1 MFRAKAHMKQI
12 LITCDTE
19 VGELHAGKTDAFEI
33 FIKGETG
40 GMEVGV
46 RLINDLAS
54 KYGAAVEHFVDVYP
68 YERYGEHKF
77 EQICRD
83 IIWDGHGVNLHTH
96 PSGKYDKNRKFMRQ
110 YSLDEQIEIIN
121 FGKQKIK
128 EWIGMDVLAH
138 RAGGYGAN
146 DDTIQALKFNGIFID
161 SSFFYKNENCK
172 INYDYINKASEKNC
186 VLQLP
191 ISVYEKQKRF
201 SFIKTKSSFQKFDF
215 RYGSSADEILKA
227 IDMMPENCI
236 VVLFLHSFNFLN
248 LKYNFKDKK
257 YINISINDKLINEY
271 KRLLAGIANKAECK
285 FTSIKDLD
293 MGGLSSE
300 DFAPAIHVDA
310 DMIKYAEDKFRLKFM
325 HVGDI

>member
-1 MFRAKAHMKQI
+1 MFGTKARMKQI

-19 VGELHAGKTDAFEI
+19 VGELHADRADAFEI
-33 FIKGETG
+33 FIKGEIEDR
-40 GMEVGV
+40 EVGV
-46 RLINDLAS
+46 KFINDLAS

-68 YERYGEHKF
+68 YERYGECKF
-77 EQICRD
+77 ERLCSD
-83 IIWDGHGVNLHTH
+83 IIHGRHGVNLHTH
-96 PSGKYDKNRKFMRQ
+96 PSGRYDKNRKFMWQ
-110 YSLDEQIEIIN
+110 YSVDEQTEIIN

-172 INYDYINKASEKNC
+172 INYDYINKASEKNG

-191 ISVYEKQKRF
+191 VSVYEKQKRY

-215 RYGSSADEILKA
+215 RYGSGVDEILKA
-227 IDMMPENCI
+227 IDLMPENCI
-236 VVLFLHSFNFLN
+236 IVLFLHSFNFLN

-257 YINISINDKLINEY
+257 YIKISINDKLINEY
-271 KRLLAGIANKAECK
+271 KRLLASIADKTECK

-293 MGGLSSE
+293 MGGLSGR
-300 DFAPAIHVDA
+300 DFAPMIRADA
-310 DMIKYAEDKFRLKFM
+310 DMIKYAKDKFSLKFM
-325 HVGDI
+325 NVGDV

>member
-68 YERYGEHKF
+68 HERYGEDKF
-77 EQICRD
+77 KRLCQE
-83 IIWDGHGVNLHTH
+83 IISGGHGINLHTH
-96 PSGKYDKNRKFMRQ
+96 PSGKYDKNRKFMCQ

-128 EWIGMDVLAH
+128 EWTGMDVFAH

-146 DDTIQALKFNGIFID
+146 DDTLRALRINDIFID
-161 SSFFYKNENCK
+161 SSFFYKNINCA
-172 INYDYINKASEKNC
+172 INYDYVNKTSKKC
-186 VLQLP
+186 GVLQLP
-191 ISVYEKQKRF
+191 VTVYEKQKRY

-215 RYGSSADEILKA
+215 RYGSSMDEILKA
-227 IDMMPENCI
+227 IDLMPENCI

-248 LKYNFKDKK
+248 LKYSFKDKK
-257 YINISINDKLINEY
+257 YIEISINDKLINEY
-271 KRLLAGIANKAECK
+271 KWLLASIANKTECK

-293 MGGLSSE
+293 MGGLSDK
-300 DFAPAIHVDA
+300 DFVPTIHTDA
-310 DMIKYAEDKFRLKFM
+310 DMIKYAKDKFRLKFM

>member
-1 MFRAKAHMKQI
+1 MKQI

-19 VGELHAGKTDAFEI
+19 VGELHADRADAFEI
-33 FIKGETG
+33 FIKGEIEDR
-40 GMEVGV
+40 EVGV
-46 RLINDLAS
+46 KFINDLAS
-54 KYGAAVEHFVDVYP
+54 EYSAVVEHFVDVYP
-68 YERYGEHKF
+68 CERYGEHKF
-77 EQICRD
+77 ERLCSD
-83 IIWDGHGVNLHTH
+83 IIHGGHGINLHTH
-96 PSGKYDKNRKFMRQ
+96 PSGKYDKNRKFMWQ
-110 YSLDEQIEIIN
+110 YSVDEQTEIVN

-128 EWIGMDVLAH
+128 EWIGIDALAH

-146 DDTIQALKFNGIFID
+146 DNTIQALKFNSIFID

-172 INYDYINKASEKNC
+172 INYDYINKASEKND

-191 ISVYEKQKRF
+191 VSVYERQKRYGPL
-201 SFIKTKSSFQKFDF
+201 KTKSSFQKFDF

-236 VVLFLHSFNFLN
+236 IVLFLHSFNFLN

-257 YINISINDKLINEY
+257 YIKISINDKLINEY
-271 KRLLAGIANKAECK
+271 KLLLASIADKTECK

-293 MGGLSSE
+293 MGGLSDE
-300 DFAPAIHVDA
+300 DFAPTIRADVDI
-310 DMIKYAEDKFRLKFM
+310 IKYTKDKFRLKFM

>member
-1 MFRAKAHMKQI
+1 MKQI

-19 VGELHAGKTDAFEI
+19 VGELHAGRADAFDI
-33 FIKGETG
+33 FIKGEVQSG
-40 GMEVGV
+40 EVGV
-46 RLINDLAS
+46 KLINDLAS
-54 KYGAAVEHFVDVYP
+54 EYSATVEHFVDVYP
-68 YERYGEHKF
+68 YERYGECKF
-77 EQICRD
+77 KRLCCD
-83 IIWDGHGVNLHTH
+83 IIRGGHGVNLHTH
-96 PSGKYDKNRKFMRQ
+96 PSGRYDKNRKFMWQ
-110 YSLDEQIEIIN
+110 YSLDEQTEIVN

-146 DDTIQALKFNGIFID
+146 DDTVQALKFNGIFID

-227 IDMMPENCI
+227 IDLMPENCI
-236 VVLFLHSFNFLN
+236 IVLFLHSFNFLN
-248 LKYNFKDKK
+248 LKYSFKDKK
-257 YINISINDKLINEY
+257 YVTISINDKLINEY
-271 KRLLAGIANKAECK
+271 KRLLASIADKTECK
-285 FTSIKDLD
+285 FSSIKDLD
-293 MGGLSSE
+293 VGSLSDE
-300 DFAPAIHVDA
+300 DFVPTIHTDA
-310 DMIKYAEDKFRLKFM
+310 DMIKYAKYKFRLKFM
-325 HVGDI
+325 RVGDI

>member
-128 EWIGMDVLAH
+128 EWTGMDV
-138 RAGGYGAN
+138 GGYGAN
-146 DDTIQALKFNGIFID
+146 DDTLRALRINDIFID
-161 SSFFYKNENCK
+161 SSFFYKNINCA
-172 INYDYINKASEKNC
+172 INYDYVNKISKKC
-186 VLQLP
+186 GVLQLP
-191 ISVYEKQKRF
+191 VTVYEKQKRY
-201 SFIKTKSSFQKFDF
+201 SFIKIKSSFQKFDF
-215 RYGSSADEILKA
+215 RYGSSMDEILKA
-227 IDMMPENCI
+227 IDLMPENCI
-236 VVLFLHSFNFLN
+236 VVLFLYSFNFLN

>member
-128 EWIGMDVLAH
+128 EWTGMDV
-138 RAGGYGAN
+138 GGYGAN
-146 DDTIQALKFNGIFID
+146 DDTLRALRINDIFID
-161 SSFFYKNENCK
+161 SSFFYKNINCDV
-172 INYDYINKASEKNC
+172 NYDYINKTSKKYG
-186 VLQLP
+186 VSKLP
-191 ISVYEKQKRF
+191 VGVYEKQKRY
-201 SFIKTKSSFQKFDF
+201 SFIKIKSSFQKFDF
-215 RYGSSADEILKA
+215 RYASSADEILKA
-227 IDMMPENCI
+227 IDTMPENCI
-236 VVLFLHSFNFLN
+236 IVLFLHSFNFLN

-300 DFAPAIHVDA
+300 DFALAIHVDA

>member
-1 MFRAKAHMKQI
+1 MKQI

-19 VGELHAGKTDAFEI
+19 VGELHAGRADAFEI
-33 FIKGETG
+33 FIEGEVQSR
-40 GMEVGV
+40 EVGV
-46 RLINDLAS
+46 KLINDLAS
-54 KYGAAVEHFVDVYP
+54 EYGATVEHFVDVYP
-68 YERYGEHKF
+68 YERYYECKF
-77 EQICRD
+77 ERLCSD
-83 IIWDGHGVNLHTH
+83 IIHGGHGVNLHTH
-96 PSGKYDKNRKFMRQ
+96 PSGRYDKNRKFMWQ
-110 YSLDEQIEIIN
+110 YSADEQTEIIN

-128 EWIGMDVLAH
+128 EWIGIDVLAH

-172 INYDYINKASEKNC
+172 INYDYINKASEKNG

-191 ISVYEKQKRF
+191 VSVYEKQKRYGF
-201 SFIKTKSSFQKFDF
+201 LKTKNSFQKFDF

-227 IDMMPENCI
+227 IDLMPENCI
-236 VVLFLHSFNFLN
+236 IVLFLHSFNFLN

-257 YINISINDKLINEY
+257 YINISINYKLINEY

-293 MGGLSSE
+293 MRGLSDE
-300 DFAPAIHVDA
+300 DFAPTIRADA
-310 DMIKYAEDKFRLKFM
+310 DMIKYAKDKFSIKFM
-325 HVGDI
+325 SIGNV

>member
-1 MFRAKAHMKQI
+1 MFGAKAYMKQI

-19 VGELHAGKTDAFEI
+19 VGELHADRADAFEI
-33 FIKGETG
+33 FIKGEIEDR
-40 GMEVGV
+40 EVGV
-46 RLINDLAS
+46 KLINDLAS
-54 KYGAAVEHFVDVYP
+54 KCGAAVEHFVDVYP
-68 YERYGEHKF
+68 YERYDECKF
-77 EQICRD
+77 ERLCSD
-83 IIWDGHGVNLHTH
+83 IIHGGHGVNLHTH
-96 PSGKYDKNRKFMRQ
+96 PSGRYDKNRKFMWQ
-110 YSLDEQIEIIN
+110 YSVDEQTEIIN

-128 EWIGMDVLAH
+128 EWIGVDVLAH

-227 IDMMPENCI
+227 IDMMPENCMI
-236 VVLFLHSFNFLN
+236 VLFLHSFNFLN
-248 LKYNFKDKK
+248 LKYSFKDKK
-257 YINISINDKLINEY
+257 YIEISINDKLINEY
-271 KRLLAGIANKAECK
+271 KWLLASIANKAECK

-293 MGGLSSE
+293 MGGLSSG

>member
-1 MFRAKAHMKQI
+1 MFEVGAHMKQI

-19 VGELHAGKTDAFEI
+19 VGELHADRPDAFEI
-33 FIKGETG
+33 FIKGEIEDR
-40 GMEVGV
+40 EVGV
-46 RLINDLAS
+46 KLINDLAS

-68 YERYGEHKF
+68 CERYGEYKF
-77 EQICRD
+77 EQLCRD
-83 IIWDGHGVNLHTH
+83 IIQSGHGINLHTH
-96 PSGKYDKNRKFMRQ
+96 PSGKYDKNRKFMWQ
-110 YSLDEQIEIIN
+110 YSVDEQTEIVN

-128 EWIGMDVLAH
+128 EWIGIDVFAH

-146 DDTIQALKFNGIFID
+146 DDTIQALNFNGIFID
-161 SSFFYKNENCK
+161 SSFFYKNKNCK
-172 INYDYINKASEKNC
+172 INYDYINKASEKNG

-191 ISVYEKQKRF
+191 VTVYEKQKRY

-215 RYGSSADEILKA
+215 RYGSSANEILKA
-227 IDMMPENCI
+227 IDTMPENCI
-236 VVLFLHSFNFLN
+236 IVLFLHSFNFLN

>member
-1 MFRAKAHMKQI
+1 MKQI

-19 VGELHAGKTDAFEI
+19 VGELHADRADAFEI
-33 FIKGETG
+33 FIKGEVEDR
-40 GMEVGV
+40 EVGV

-54 KYGAAVEHFVDVYP
+54 KYGAAVEHFADVYP
-68 YERYGEHKF
+68 CERYGEHKF
-77 EQICRD
+77 EQLCRD
-83 IIWDGHGVNLHTH
+83 IIRDGHGINLHTH
-96 PSGKYDKNRKFMRQ
+96 PSGKYDKNRKFMWQ
-110 YSLDEQIEIIN
+110 YSVDEQTEIVN

-128 EWIGMDVLAH
+128 EWTGMDVLAH

-146 DDTIQALKFNGIFID
+146 DDTIQALKLNDIFID

-172 INYDYINKASEKNC
+172 INYDYINKASEKNG

-191 ISVYEKQKRF
+191 VSVYERQKRYGPL
-201 SFIKTKSSFQKFDF
+201 KTKSSFQKFDF

-227 IDMMPENCI
+227 IDAMPENCI
-236 VVLFLHSFNFLN
+236 IVLFLHSFNFLN

-271 KRLLAGIANKAECK
+271 KRLLADIANKAECK
-285 FTSIKDLD
+285 FASIKDLD
-293 MGGLSSE
+293 MRGLSDE
-300 DFAPAIHVDA
+300 DFAPTIRADA
-310 DMIKYAEDKFRLKFM
+310 DIKKYAEDKFRLKFM

>member
-128 EWIGMDVLAH
+128 EWTGMDV
-138 RAGGYGAN
+138 GGYGAN
-146 DDTIQALKFNGIFID
+146 DDTLRALRINDIFID
-161 SSFFYKNENCK
+161 SSFFYKNINCA
-172 INYDYINKASEKNC
+172 INYDYVNKISKKC
-186 VLQLP
+186 GVLQLP
-191 ISVYEKQKRF
+191 VTVYEKQKRY
-201 SFIKTKSSFQKFDF
+201 SFIKIKSSFQKFDF
-215 RYGSSADEILKA
+215 RYGSSMDEILKA
-227 IDMMPENCI
+227 IDLMPENCI

>member
-128 EWIGMDVLAH
+128 E
-138 RAGGYGAN
+138 
-146 DDTIQALKFNGIFID
+146 
-161 SSFFYKNENCK
+161 
-172 INYDYINKASEKNC
+172 
-186 VLQLP
+186 
-191 ISVYEKQKRF
+191 
-201 SFIKTKSSFQKFDF
+201 
-215 RYGSSADEILKA
+215 
-227 IDMMPENCI
+227 
-236 VVLFLHSFNFLN
+236 
-248 LKYNFKDKK
+248 
-257 YINISINDKLINEY
+257 
-271 KRLLAGIANKAECK
+271 
-285 FTSIKDLD
+285 
-293 MGGLSSE
+293 
-300 DFAPAIHVDA
+300 
-310 DMIKYAEDKFRLKFM
+310 
-325 HVGDI
+325 

>member
-1 MFRAKAHMKQI
+1 MKQI

-19 VGELHAGKTDAFEI
+19 VGELHAGRADAFEI
-33 FIKGETG
+33 FIEGEVQSR
-40 GMEVGV
+40 EVGV
-46 RLINDLAS
+46 KLINDLAS
-54 KYGAAVEHFVDVYP
+54 EYDATVEHFVDVYP
-68 YERYGEHKF
+68 YERYYECKF
-77 EQICRD
+77 ERLCSD
-83 IIWDGHGVNLHTH
+83 IIHGGHGVNLHTH
-96 PSGKYDKNRKFMRQ
+96 PSGRYDKNRKFMWQ
-110 YSLDEQIEIIN
+110 YSADEQTEIIN

-128 EWIGMDVLAH
+128 EWIGIDVLAH

-146 DDTIQALKFNGIFID
+146 DDTIQALNFNGIFID
-161 SSFFYKNENCK
+161 SSFFYKNKNCK
-172 INYDYINKASEKNC
+172 INYDYINKASEKNG

-191 ISVYEKQKRF
+191 VTVYEKQKRY

-215 RYGSSADEILKA
+215 RYGSSANEILKA
-227 IDMMPENCI
+227 IDTMPENYI
-236 VVLFLHSFNFLN
+236 IVLFLHSFNFLN